1 MKAKKNR
8 DFGAGGSNVHPMAH
22 ALEWVGRIMAIS
34 ALMVVP
40 GIAGQWIDKRFGTEF
55 LGLAGFVLGIVS
67 GMAALI
73 AVTSRQSGG
82 RR

>member
-1 MKAKKNR
+1 
-8 DFGAGGSNVHPMAH
+8 MAH